1 VHRTAAIVAYLAGQS
16 ARRCGPCRHGLPAL
30 ADAVL
35 AVDRG
40 ADGPAR
46 AGDLAGLVTGRGA
59 CTHPDGTA
67 RTVTSMLA
75 RFGDEV
81 AAHAGGDCTYRGRSV
96 VADGGVAGRS
106 R

>member
-1 VHRTAAIVAYLAGQS
+1 VSYLAAQS

-30 ADAVL
+30 AAAVRATDHGVDSSDRAAAL
-35 AVDRG
+35 AD
-40 ADGPAR
+40 
-46 AGDLAGLVTGRGA
+46 LVTGRGA

-67 RTVTSMLA
+67 RTVVSMLA

-81 AAHAGGDCTYRGRSV
+81 AAHARGDCTYRRRGVVDGR
-96 VADGGVAGRS
+96 VAGGS